1 MSKGL
6 IIVESPAKASTI
18 SKFLKNQFIVKA
30 SMGHVRDLPKHD
42 MGVDIAHQFKPVYVM
57 DDRQKK
63 VITGL
68 KDAIKDVPAVYLAS
82 DHDREGEAI
91 AWHLSQA
98 LAKQLEGKQ
107 VHRIVFNEITSKAIN
122 AAIEHPGIIDDAKV
136 DAQQARRVLDR
147 LVGYQVSPLL
157 WKVIAKDLSAG
168 RVQSVALRLICERE
182 AEINAFEPKEFWR
195 LEANFWRDELPP
207 FKASLEKWE
216 GQKAEIDTQARALEL
231 KTACETS
238 QAVLSEIK
246 RSSRN
251 VEPPPP
257 FITSTL
263 QQEASKL
270 LGMQSQR
277 TMAIAQQLY
286 EGIDLKG
293 ERTGLITYMRTD
305 STRIADEAVDALQ
318 NLIKER
324 FGEQMLH
331 GSRRAFKNKN
341 SAQDAHEAIRP
352 TDPFHTPESV
362 AEYLSKEQLKL
373 YTLIWQRFVATQMK
387 SVKLAVTNAQI
398 TLGPALFTASGNLIT
413 EEGFMKAYPYVNI
426 PAGEKIHADYTKSDE
441 LEHDAIA
448 PSQHFTTPPPRFT
461 EASLIK
467 ELEARGIGR
476 PSTYAAIISTIRQR
490 DYVKLEKKIFA
501 PTDLGNDVNRFLVDK
516 FDSIFNVKFTAA
528 MEEKLDEVEYGK
540 VQWPE
545 LVQSYYDSLRE
556 LIGAVDVKKE
566 KSSFVQDSGLLCD
579 VCKEGKMLIKRS
591 KGGEFLACD
600 RFPACKNSKSFK
612 RDAEGNIQIIVPTQ
626 LDETCPQCGSPLME
640 REGRFGAFIACSNY
654 PKCKFARPKTTG
666 IKCPECG
673 TGEVTQRRSKQ
684 GKLFYSCN
692 RYPDCKW
699 ISNDKPVA
707 VQCPNCGNP
716 YMFEKY
722 SKARGNHKLCPKCKT
737 IVE

>member
-1 MSKGL
+1 MPKGL

-18 SKFLKNQFIVKA
+18 SKFLKNQFVVKA
-30 SMGHVRDLPKHD
+30 SMGHVRDLPKRD
-42 MGVDIAHQFKPVYVM
+42 MGVDIAHKFKPVYVM

-63 VITGL
+63 VIAGL
-68 KDAIKDVPAVYLAS
+68 KEAVKDVPAVYLAS

-91 AWHLSQA
+91 AWHLSKA
-98 LAKQLEGKQ
+98 LEKDIAGKQ
-107 VHRIVFNEITSKAIN
+107 VHRIVFNEITSKAIT
-122 AAIEHPGIIDDAKV
+122 AAIENSGAIDVNKV

-182 AEINAFEPKEFWR
+182 AEVNAFEPKEYWR
-195 LEANFWRDELPP
+195 LEANFWKDTLPP

-216 GQKAEIDTQARALEL
+216 GQKAEIDTEAKALEF
-231 KTACETS
+231 KAACETG
-238 QAVLSEIK
+238 QAILSEIK
-246 RSSRN
+246 RSTRS

-270 LGMQSQR
+270 LGMQSSR

-305 STRIADEAVDALQ
+305 STRIADEAVAAVQ
-318 NLIKER
+318 SLIKDR
-324 FGEQMLH
+324 FGEKMLH
-331 GSRRAFKNKN
+331 GSARVFKNKN

-362 AEYLSKEQLKL
+362 AEYLSKEQQKL
-373 YTLIWQRFVATQMK
+373 YNLIWQRFVATQMRG
-387 SVKLAVTNAQI
+387 VKLAVTNAQI
-398 TLGPALFTASGNLIT
+398 TLGPALFTASGNQIT
-413 EEGFMKAYPYVNI
+413 EEGFLKAYPHVNI
-426 PAGEKIHADYTKSDE
+426 PAGEIIHADYSKADE
-441 LEHDAIA
+441 LEHDAVA
-448 PSQHFTTPPPRFT
+448 ASQHFTTPPPRYT

-490 DYVKLEKKIFA
+490 DYVTMEKKSFV

-516 FDSIFNVKFTAA
+516 FDSVFNVKFTAA

-540 VQWPE
+540 VKWPE
-545 LVQSYYDSLRE
+545 LVQSYYDSLQK

-566 KSSFVQDSGLLCD
+566 KGSFVQDSGLFCD

-591 KGGEFLACD
+591 KNGEFLSCD
-600 RFPACKNSKSFK
+600 RFPACKNSKNFK
-612 RDAEGNIQIIVPTQ
+612 READGTIRIVVPTQ
-626 LDETCPQCGSPLME
+626 LDEACPQCGSPLME
-640 REGRFGAFIACSNY
+640 RDGRFGAFIACSNY
-654 PKCKFARPKTTG
+654 PKCKFAKPKTTG
-666 IKCPECG
+666 IKCPDCG

-684 GKLFYSCN
+684 GKVFFSCT
-692 RYPDCKW
+692 RYPECKW

-707 VQCPNCGNP
+707 VQCPECGNP
-716 YMFEKY
+716 YMFEKHT
-722 SKARGNHKLCPKCKT
+722 KARGAHKLCPQCKT

>member
-1 MSKGL
+1 
-6 IIVESPAKASTI
+6 
-18 SKFLKNQFIVKA
+18 
-30 SMGHVRDLPKHD
+30 
-42 MGVDIAHQFKPVYVM
+42 
-57 DDRQKK
+57 
-63 VITGL
+63 
-68 KDAIKDVPAVYLAS
+68 
-82 DHDREGEAI
+82 
-91 AWHLSQA
+91 
-98 LAKQLEGKQ
+98 
-107 VHRIVFNEITSKAIN
+107 
-122 AAIEHPGIIDDAKV
+122 
-136 DAQQARRVLDR
+136 
-147 LVGYQVSPLL
+147 
-157 WKVIAKDLSAG
+157 
-168 RVQSVALRLICERE
+168 
-182 AEINAFEPKEFWR
+182 
-195 LEANFWRDELPP
+195 
-207 FKASLEKWE
+207 
-216 GQKAEIDTQARALEL
+216 
-231 KTACETS
+231 
-238 QAVLSEIK
+238 
-246 RSSRN
+246 
-251 VEPPPP
+251 
-257 FITSTL
+257 
-263 QQEASKL
+263 
-270 LGMQSQR
+270 
-277 TMAIAQQLY
+277 MAIAQQLY

-305 STRIADEAVDALQ
+305 STRIADEAVTALQ
-318 NLIKER
+318 SLIKER
-324 FGEQMLH
+324 FGEKLLH
-331 GSRRAFKNKN
+331 GSVRTFKNKN

-591 KGGEFLACD
+591 KGGEFLACN

-640 REGRFGAFIACSNY
+640 RKDALELYRLLQLPQVQI
-654 PKCKFARPKTTG
+654 
-666 IKCPECG
+666 CPA
-673 TGEVTQRRSKQ
+673 QDHWDQMPRMRHRRSNPAPQ
-684 GKLFYSCN
+684 QTRQALLFLQPLSGLQMDQQ
-692 RYPDCKW
+692 R
-699 ISNDKPVA
+699 
-707 VQCPNCGNP
+707 QT
-716 YMFEKY
+716 
-722 SKARGNHKLCPKCKT
+722 RGRSVPQLRQPLY
-737 IVE
+737 V